1 MTYTWDSLRNLVY
14 YPSFQRP
21 TAEKKKKKKTLV
33 CAGVRVWNG
42 NGSWLLFFPCMVTAW
57 AAWDN
62 VGRPGWGKTRSV
74 NVRKGPPLTSKQK
87 SWPTDDFNRAIYFCV
102 PSPAQFPKATRW
114 CYPETWPN
122 STLARCCP
130 IVHAAKMAQGRRE
143 TIKRGFVP
151 LYCSQWWWGKLRM
164 M

>member
-21 TAEKKKKKKTLV
+21 TAEKKKTLV
-33 CAGVRVWNG
+33 CASVRVWNG
-42 NGSWLLFFPCMVTAW
+42 NGSWLLFFPCMVTAR
-57 AAWDN
+57 AAWDS
-62 VGRPGWGKTRSV
+62 VGSPGRGKTQSV

-87 SWPTDDFNRAIYFCV
+87 SWPADDFNRAIYFCV

-122 STLARCCP
+122 STLAWCCP

-151 LYCSQWWWGKLRM
+151 LYCFQWRWGKLRM
-164 M
+164 T